1 VAAVSPER
9 FSSLIQ
15 GAVTVTASADLTELL
30 IATVETA
37 RETTGA
43 RYAALGVIGEH
54 STLVE
59 FIHAGLEPGMADK
72 IGKLPVGKGVLGTLI
87 HSAKTI
93 RLDRLQDHPDSTGF
107 PPNHP
112 PMGTFLGV
120 PVRVGERVFGNLYL
134 TEKPGGFTEE
144 DEELVEALAV
154 IAGSAVANARMQQRL
169 RRLAVVDD
177 RERIARDLH
186 DAIIQDLFAVGL
198 LLQGLALRIEDPR
211 ERSGLDDAMTRLDDA
226 ITSLR
231 RFIFDLRPPAWRE
244 RNLAAEITHLV
255 RQLANPYQAVVDID
269 VSDELDH
276 RDEPIRGE
284 LIDDA
289 CQVVREGIS
298 NALRH
303 SGGAPVS
310 VKLEQGAGSLVIMI
324 SDTGKGFEPGTAREG
339 MGLRNLRSRAERAG
353 GEATIRSQPGEG
365 TTVRVVLPL

>member
-1 VAAVSPER
+1 
-9 FSSLIQ
+9 
-15 GAVTVTASADLTELL
+15 
-30 IATVETA
+30 
-37 RETTGA
+37 
-43 RYAALGVIGEH
+43 
-54 STLVE
+54 
-59 FIHAGLEPGMADK
+59 
-72 IGKLPVGKGVLGTLI
+72 
-87 HSAKTI
+87 
-93 RLDRLQDHPDSTGF
+93 
-107 PPNHP
+107 
-112 PMGTFLGV
+112 
-120 PVRVGERVFGNLYL
+120 
-134 TEKPGGFTEE
+134 
-144 DEELVEALAV
+144 
-154 IAGSAVANARMQQRL
+154 
-169 RRLAVVDD
+169 VVDD